1 MTQNFL
7 LIVINKRKNDSV
19 KVQQV
24 LTEWGCLIKTRL
36 GLHADTLDNCSEIGT
51 IFIELVGDTDKHKEL
66 AALLGKMSG
75 LSAKLVQM
83 EVDD

>member
-7 LIVINKRKNDSV
+7 LILINKRKNDSV

-36 GLHADTLDNCSEIGT
+36 GLHADTLENCSEVGN
-51 IFIELVGDTDKHKEL
+51 IFIELVGDADKHKEL
-66 AALLGKMSG
+66 AALLDKMSG
-75 LSAKLVQM
+75 VTAKLVEM
-83 EVDD
+83 HVD

>member
-36 GLHADTLDNCSEIGT
+36 GLHSDTLENCSEVGT
-51 IFIELVGDTDKHKEL
+51 IFIELVGEVDKHKEL
-66 AALLGKMSG
+66 AELLGKMSG
-75 LSAKLVQM
+75 VTAKLVEMQ
-83 EVDD
+83 VD